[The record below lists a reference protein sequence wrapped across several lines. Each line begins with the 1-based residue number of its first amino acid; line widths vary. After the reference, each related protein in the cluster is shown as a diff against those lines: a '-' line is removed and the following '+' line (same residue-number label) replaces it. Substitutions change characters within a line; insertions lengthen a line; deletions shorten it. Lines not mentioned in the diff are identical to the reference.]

1 MNFEDVKKD
10 LDEIRTGSKR
20 IHMLRSKAAALRL
33 SCAGSGIRYDKLH
46 VQTSPQ
52 NYFEQAMAEA
62 ADADTMADSL
72 EQDTIELKAAYLEL
86 IRKLESQTEQSIL
99 IMFYFNG
106 LSIRRI
112 TDDLDIP
119 RNTVWRTKNKGINNL
134 TCL

>member
-33 SCAGSGIRYDKLH
+33 SCAGSGIRYDNLH